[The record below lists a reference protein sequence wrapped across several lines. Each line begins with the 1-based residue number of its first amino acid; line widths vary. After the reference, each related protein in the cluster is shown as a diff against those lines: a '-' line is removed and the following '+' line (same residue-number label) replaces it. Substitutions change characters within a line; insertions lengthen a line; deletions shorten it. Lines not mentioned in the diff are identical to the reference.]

1 MASLRS
7 SNPLKHLLVL
17 DFEATCGDS
26 VSCNEI
32 IEFPTLVYDL
42 KEDKVQATFHEYV
55 RPVIHPTL
63 TAFCTDLTGI
73 TQDTV
78 DKADTFPDV
87 WDRFREFLKGQGVHD
102 DPDSY
107 IFVTCGNWDLK
118 TMLPNQL
125 QISESPV
132 GLDDSGNLIAPYNRW
147 INIKSAFRRQ
157 YKYRF
162 NAGMDIMLKKLKME
176 LEGRH
181 HSGIDDCRNILRIIQ
196 RMRAD
201 GWEPRETMRET
212 R

>member
-73 TQDTV
+73 TQVRAMLSNGNDTILI
-78 DKADTFPDV
+78 DV
-87 WDRFREFLKGQGVHD
+87 LRTG
-102 DPDSY
+102 
-107 IFVTCGNWDLK
+107 
-118 TMLPNQL
+118 
-125 QISESPV
+125 
-132 GLDDSGNLIAPYNRW
+132 
-147 INIKSAFRRQ
+147 
-157 YKYRF
+157 YR
-162 NAGMDIMLKKLKME
+162 G
-176 LEGRH
+176 
-181 HSGIDDCRNILRIIQ
+181 
-196 RMRAD
+196 
-201 GWEPRETMRET
+201 
-212 R
+212 